1 MSNKN
6 PFEIRLETLKMAKD
20 MMDQQLGMQMDFAHR
35 MIDQAKETGADVKE
49 TLDKYTPDMY
59 NPTKVIEKATEL
71 YEYICKKS

>member
-59 NPTKVIEKATEL
+59 NPTKIIEKASEL
-71 YEYICKKS
+71 YEYISKKA